1 MTSNVWDGLSLDP
14 RTWPTGMST
23 STSTNGGADA
33 VAPGRFDR
41 RLALA
46 FAASFAVLVTGGI
59 TARLSR
65 VGTPGAVATAA
76 RAEPQTVKRTLV
88 LSGAGDLRDV
98 LVANGIARGAADRA
112 VAAAAT
118 GLARTGEIKAAL
130 TLAPGAPLR
139 LLRLDLSNPD
149 SSGVVVTSAGNR
161 FSGQSVAADLS
172 TRILVRRGL
181 MDGESFYS
189 SAVAAGINDTL
200 IPAFAKA
207 LSFDFDFQRDVH
219 RGDAFEAAFEQKVDK
234 SGDPIGPPRLLYAAL
249 NGSAKSA
256 GVYSFTP
263 SGGEAGWFDSSG
275 RSVVRALM
283 RTPVDGARVSSTFGM
298 RVHPVLGF
306 EKFHKGID
314 FAAAVGTP
322 VFASGNG
329 VIESAVLSATA
340 GNWVRLRHDNGWE
353 TVYMHLNRFAPGI
366 AGSGARVAQG
376 QEIGEVGTTGRSTG
390 PHLHYE
396 LHIKDEPVDP
406 ATVEVE
412 GGTTLA
418 GNALAAFGRER
429 DRIDVSRAGQI
440 R

>member
-1 MTSNVWDGLSLDP
+1 MASNVWDGLSLDP
-14 RTWPTGMST
+14 RTWV
-23 STSTNGGADA
+23 ADA
-33 VAPGRFDR
+33 GAPPIAAAPADR
-41 RLALA
+41 RLAFA
-46 FAASFAVLVTGGI
+46 IAASIVILLAGGMA
-59 TARLSR
+59 ARLSR
-65 VGTPGAVATAA
+65 AGPRQAVATAA
-76 RAEPQTVKRTLV
+76 RMEPPTIKRTLV
-88 LSGAGDLRDV
+88 LSGAGDLGDV
-98 LVANGIARGAADRA
+98 LVANGIARAAADRA
-112 VAAAAT
+112 VAAASD

-130 TLAPGAPLR
+130 TLAPGTPLR

-149 SSGVVVTSAGNR
+149 SSGVVVTGEGDRFAG
-161 FSGQSVAADLS
+161 QPVAADLS

-207 LSFDFDFQRDVH
+207 LAFDFDFQRDVH

-234 SGDPIGPPRLLYAAL
+234 AGDPIGPPRLLYAAL
-249 NGSAKSA
+249 NGATKSA

-263 SGGEAGWFDSSG
+263 PGGEAGWFDSSG

-322 VFASGNG
+322 VFASGSG
-329 VIESAVLSATA
+329 VIESATPSATA

-396 LHIKDEPVDP
+396 LHVKDEAVDP
-406 ATVEVE
+406 ATIEVE